1 MRAVWAIFI
10 RELAGYFTTPIAY
23 VFLIIFLILS
33 GVFTFYLGGFFERQQ
48 ADLIPF
54 FVFHPWLYLFLM
66 PALGMRLWAEE
77 RKTGT
82 IELLLTLPVTMG
94 QAVLG
99 KFLATWAFTAVAL
112 ALTFPIWVTVNVLG
126 EPDNGVVIASYLG
139 SLIMAGAYLAISAC
153 ISALTRNQVIAFVL
167 SVVVCLLFILSGLP
181 MVLDLFSVWAPQAL
195 IDTISSFSFLT
206 RFQAISRG
214 VIDIRDVI
222 FFVSLIGFFLFAN
235 SILIELKKAD

>member
-1 MRAVWAIFI
+1 
-10 RELAGYFTTPIAY
+10 
-23 VFLIIFLILS
+23 
-33 GVFTFYLGGFFERQQ
+33 
-48 ADLIPF
+48 
-54 FVFHPWLYLFLM
+54 
-66 PALGMRLWAEE
+66 
-77 RKTGT
+77 
-82 IELLLTLPVTMG
+82 
-94 QAVLG
+94 
-99 KFLATWAFTAVAL
+99 
-112 ALTFPIWVTVNVLG
+112 
-126 EPDNGVVIASYLG
+126 
-139 SLIMAGAYLAISAC
+139 MAGAYLAISAC